1 MSGEHRGARCIL
13 LLKGLLT
20 AIMVTVVGMMMLA
33 LLVVYAHLSDNALL
47 SLNQTLKLIAIFIG
61 TWKAVGRGGRNGF
74 VLGAIIGLVYAA
86 LGYGLCAPWEGMS
99 VTGVLLAVEFL
110 MGALIGGVSG
120 ALIANLPARSRS
132 AKGTRGRRRA
142 A

>member
-1 MSGEHRGARCIL
+1 MGTEHRGERCIL

-20 AIMVTVVGMMMLA
+20 AIAVTIAGMAVLA
-33 LLVVYAHLSDNALL
+33 LLVVYARLSDSALL

-61 TWKAVGRGGRNGF
+61 TWKAVGRGGRNGL

-99 VTGVLLAVEFL
+99 VTGALLAVEFL

-120 ALIANLPARSRS
+120 ALIANLPAKSKSSKS
-132 AKGTRGRRRA
+132 ARGRRRTT
-142 A
+142 